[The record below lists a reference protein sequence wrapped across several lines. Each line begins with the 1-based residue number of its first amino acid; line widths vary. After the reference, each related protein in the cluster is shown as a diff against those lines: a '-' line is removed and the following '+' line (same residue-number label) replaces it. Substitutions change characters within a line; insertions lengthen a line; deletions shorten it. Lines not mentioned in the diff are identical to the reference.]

1 MKISTSILDSDNR
14 VTAIETLNASS
25 TDYIHIDVMDGI
37 FVPNQQM
44 NTLEEISEINNVS
57 QKKLDIHLMVSNP
70 LEYIKKLH
78 LEKKNIEYVT
88 FHIESQSDIR
98 KVISLIKKLNYKVGI
113 ALKPNTDINKLI
125 PFLKEIDL
133 ILILSVEPGYG
144 GQKFIA
150 TTSKKIENLSKI
162 IKEKKYPIKIE
173 VDGGINNIT
182 IKQIQ
187 LSDIAVA
194 GSYIIKSNNYEQGIQ
209 SLLK

>member
-70 LEYIKKLH
+70 LEYIEKLH

-133 ILILSVEPGYG
+133 ILILSVEPGHG

-150 TTSKKIENLSKI
+150 TTSKKIENISKI

-194 GSYIIKSNNYEQGIQ
+194 GSYIIKSNNYEQSIQ

>member
-1 MKISTSILDSDNR
+1 
-14 VTAIETLNASS
+14 
-25 TDYIHIDVMDGI
+25 
-37 FVPNQQM
+37 
-44 NTLEEISEINNVS
+44 
-57 QKKLDIHLMVSNP
+57 MVSNP

-133 ILILSVEPGYG
+133 ILILSVEPGHG

-194 GSYIIKSNNYEQGIQ
+194 GSYIIKSNNYEQSIQ

>member
-14 VTAIETLNASS
+14 VTAIETLNSSS

-37 FVPNQQM
+37 FVPNKQM

-133 ILILSVEPGYG
+133 ILILSVE
-144 GQKFIA
+144 
-150 TTSKKIENLSKI
+150 TRTWWSKI
-162 IKEKKYPIKIE
+162 HCYYLKKNRKSIKNNKRKKVPYKNRGRRR
-173 VDGGINNIT
+173 D
-182 IKQIQ
+182 K
-187 LSDIAVA
+187 
-194 GSYIIKSNNYEQGIQ
+194 
-209 SLLK
+209 

>member
-37 FVPNQQM
+37 FVPNLQM

-133 ILILSVEPGYG
+133 ILILSVEPGHG

-194 GSYIIKSNNYEQGIQ
+194 GSYIIKSNNYEQSIQ

>member
-57 QKKLDIHLMVSNP
+57 KKKLDIHLMVSNP

-78 LEKKNIEYVT
+78 IEKKNIEYVT

-133 ILILSVEPGYG
+133 ILILSVEPGHG

-194 GSYIIKSNNYEQGIQ
+194 GSYIIKSNNYEQSIQ

>member
-14 VTAIETLNASS
+14 VTAIETLNSSS
-25 TDYIHIDVMDGI
+25 TDYIHIYVMDGI
-37 FVPNQQM
+37 FVPNKQM

-125 PFLKEIDL
+125 PFLKETDL
-133 ILILSVEPGYG
+133 ILILSVEPGHG

-194 GSYIIKSNNYEQGIQ
+194 GSYIIKSNNYEQSIQ

>member
-25 TDYIHIDVMDGI
+25 TDYIHIDVMDSI

-133 ILILSVEPGYG
+133 ILILSVEPGHG

-194 GSYIIKSNNYEQGIQ
+194 GSYIIKSNNYEQSIQ

>member
-57 QKKLDIHLMVSNP
+57 KKKLDIHLMVSNP

-133 ILILSVEPGYG
+133 ILILSVEPGHG

-182 IKQIQ
+182 IKKIQ

-194 GSYIIKSNNYEQGIQ
+194 GSYIIKSNNYEQSIQ

>member
-14 VTAIETLNASS
+14 VTAIETLNSSS

-37 FVPNQQM
+37 FVPNKQM

-133 ILILSVEPGYG
+133 ILILSVEPGHG

-162 IKEKKYPIKIE
+162 IKEKKYPLKIE

-194 GSYIIKSNNYEQGIQ
+194 GSYIIKSNNYEQSIQ

>member
-78 LEKKNIEYVT
+78 LEKKNIAYVT

-133 ILILSVEPGYG
+133 ILILSLEPGYG

-194 GSYIIKSNNYEQGIQ
+194 GSYIIKSNNYEQSIQ

>member
-14 VTAIETLNASS
+14 LASIEVLNASS

-44 NTLEEISEINNVS
+44 NTSEEISEINKIS

-70 LEYIKKLH
+70 LEYIEKLH
-78 LEKKNIEYVT
+78 LQKKHIEYVT
-88 FHIESQSDIR
+88 FHIESHSDIR
-98 KVISLIKKLNYKVGI
+98 KVIELIKKLNYKVGI
-113 ALKPNTDINKLI
+113 ALKPNTSINKII

-133 ILILSVEPGYG
+133 VLILSVEPGQG
-144 GQKFIA
+144 GQRFID
-150 TTSKKIENLSKI
+150 TTSKKIESLSKI

-194 GSYIIKSNNYEQGIQ
+194 GSYIIKSHNYEQSIQ

>member
-98 KVISLIKKLNYKVGI
+98 KVINLIKKLNYKVGI

-133 ILILSVEPGYG
+133 ILILSVEPGHG

-187 LSDIAVA
+187 L
-194 GSYIIKSNNYEQGIQ
+194 
-209 SLLK
+209 

>member
-44 NTLEEISEINNVS
+44 NTLEEISEINNIS
-57 QKKLDIHLMVSNP
+57 KKKLDIHLMVSNP

-133 ILILSVEPGYG
+133 ILILSVEPGHG

-194 GSYIIKSNNYEQGIQ
+194 GSYIIKSNNYEQSIQ

>member
-14 VTAIETLNASS
+14 VTAIETLNSSS

-37 FVPNQQM
+37 FVPNKQM

-113 ALKPNTDINKLI
+113 ALKPNTDINKV
-125 PFLKEIDL
+125 PYKNRGRRRD
-133 ILILSVEPGYG
+133 
-144 GQKFIA
+144 K
-150 TTSKKIENLSKI
+150 
-162 IKEKKYPIKIE
+162 
-173 VDGGINNIT
+173 
-182 IKQIQ
+182 
-187 LSDIAVA
+187 
-194 GSYIIKSNNYEQGIQ
+194 
-209 SLLK
+209 

>member
-57 QKKLDIHLMVSNP
+57 KKKLDIHLMVSNP

-133 ILILSVEPGYG
+133 ILILSVEPGHG

-194 GSYIIKSNNYEQGIQ
+194 GSYIIKSNNYEQSIQ

>member
-133 ILILSVEPGYG
+133 ILILSVEPGHG

-194 GSYIIKSNNYEQGIQ
+194 GSYIIKSNNYEQSIQ

>member
-98 KVISLIKKLNYKVGI
+98 KVINLIKKLNYKVGI

-133 ILILSVEPGYG
+133 ILILSVEPGHG

-194 GSYIIKSNNYEQGIQ
+194 GSYIIKSNNYEQSIQ